1 MLIYNEEA
9 DMKNNDI
16 LRRLRYALDISDVKM
31 VEIFGKSEYKT
42 DVIQIKNMLKKE
54 DEEDFFNINDR
65 IMTLFLD
72 GFITYKRG
80 DNPNKEDVK
89 KEKRLT
95 NNDILKKIKIALNL
109 KTDDILD
116 LLVLAENPISKS
128 ELAAVLQKKDHK
140 NYKECGDK
148 YIKKLLQGLTIKTR
162 GSK

>member
-1 MLIYNEEA
+1 
-9 DMKNNDI
+9 MKNNDV

-31 VEIFGKSEYKT
+31 VEIFQKSDFKT
-42 DVIQIKNMLKKE
+42 DIIQVKNMVKKE

-72 GFITYKRG
+72 GFIIYKRG
-80 DNPNKEDVK
+80 ENPNQTVVK

-95 NNDILKKIKIALNL
+95 NNDILKKLKIALNL
-109 KTDDILD
+109 KSEDILEI
-116 LLVLAENPISKS
+116 LTIAENPISKS

-148 YIKKLLQGLTIKTR
+148 YIKKFLQGLTIKNR

>member
-1 MLIYNEEA
+1 
-9 DMKNNDI
+9 MKNNDV

-31 VEIFGKSEYKT
+31 VEIFQKSDFKT
-42 DVIQIKNMLKKE
+42 DTVQIKNMLKKE

-72 GFITYKRG
+72 GFIIYKRG
-80 DNPNKEDVK
+80 ENPNQTVVK

-95 NNDILKKIKIALNL
+95 NNDILKKLKIALNL
-109 KTDDILD
+109 KSEDILD
-116 LLVLAENPISKS
+116 ILAIAENPISKS

-148 YIKKLLQGLTIKTR
+148 YIKKFLQGLTIKNR

>member
-1 MLIYNEEA
+1 
-9 DMKNNDI
+9 MKNNDV

-31 VEIFGKSEYKT
+31 VEIFQKSDFKT
-42 DVIQIKNMLKKE
+42 DTVQIKNMLKKE

-72 GFITYKRG
+72 GFIIYKRG
-80 DNPNKEDVK
+80 ENPNQTVVK

-95 NNDILKKIKIALNL
+95 NNDILKKLKIALNL
-109 KTDDILD
+109 KSEDILD
-116 LLVLAENPISKS
+116 ILTIAENPISKS

-148 YIKKLLQGLTIKTR
+148 YIKKFLQGLTIKNR

>member
-1 MLIYNEEA
+1 
-9 DMKNNDI
+9 MKNNDV
-16 LRRLRYALDISDVKM
+16 LRRLRYALDISDVKL
-31 VEIFGKSEYKT
+31 VEIFQKSDFKT
-42 DVIQIKNMLKKE
+42 DTVQVKNMLKKE

-72 GFITYKRG
+72 GFIIYKRG
-80 DNPNKEDVK
+80 ENPNQTVVK

-95 NNDILKKIKIALNL
+95 NNDILKKLKIALNL
-109 KTDDILD
+109 KSEDILEI
-116 LLVLAENPISKS
+116 LTIAENPISKS

-148 YIKKLLQGLTIKTR
+148 YIKKFLQGLTIKNR

>member
-1 MLIYNEEA
+1 
-9 DMKNNDI
+9 MKNNDV

-31 VEIFGKSEYKT
+31 VEIFQKSDFKT
-42 DVIQIKNMLKKE
+42 DTVQIKNMLKKE

-72 GFITYKRG
+72 GFIIYKRG
-80 DNPNKEDVK
+80 ENPNQTVVK

-95 NNDILKKIKIALNL
+95 NNDILKKLKIALNL
-109 KTDDILD
+109 KSEDILD
-116 LLVLAENPISKS
+116 ILTIAENPISKS

-140 NYKECGDK
+140 NYKEYGDK
-148 YIKKLLQGLTIKTR
+148 YIKKFLQGLTIKNR